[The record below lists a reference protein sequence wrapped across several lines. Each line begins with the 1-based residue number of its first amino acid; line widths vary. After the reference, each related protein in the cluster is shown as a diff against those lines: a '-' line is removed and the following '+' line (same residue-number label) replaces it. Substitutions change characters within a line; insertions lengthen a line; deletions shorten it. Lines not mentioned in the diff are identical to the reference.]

1 MIDISSLIQRTID
14 VSTQIA
20 KMTTSYDDATA
31 GSVDRIVAV
40 VVPEAGGNSNNMK
53 KEVVVGL
60 AAGKSGRATS
70 TQSVGAEFYFKDVL
84 FTQETPEFIL

>member
-14 VSTQIA
+14 VSTQLA
-20 KMTTSYDDATA
+20 KMTTSYDAEL
-31 GSVDRIVAV
+31 
-40 VVPEAGGNSNNMK
+40 PERVQQQQVK
-53 KEVVVGL
+53 GL
-60 AAGKSGRATS
+60 AASKSGRATS

>member
-14 VSTQIA
+14 VSTQLS
-20 KMTTSYDDATA
+20 KMTSSYDAELPQRVEEQRKQQQET
-31 GSVDRIVAV
+31 VARLG
-40 VVPEAGGNSNNMK
+40 PGK
-53 KEVVVGL
+53 K
-60 AAGKSGRATS
+60 AGRATS

>member
-14 VSTQIA
+14 VSTQLA
-20 KMTTSYDDATA
+20 RMATSIDGDDQLPR
-31 GSVDRIVAV
+31 SCERVDGKGAAMGVGK
-40 VVPEAGGNSNNMK
+40 GG
-53 KEVVVGL
+53 G
-60 AAGKSGRATS
+60 GRATS

>member
-14 VSTQIA
+14 VSTQLA
-20 KMTTSYDDATA
+20 KMTNSYDAELPQRVAEQQETVARLGPGKA
-31 GSVDRIVAV
+31 G
-40 VVPEAGGNSNNMK
+40 
-53 KEVVVGL
+53 
-60 AAGKSGRATS
+60 GRATS

>member
-14 VSTQIA
+14 VSTQLA
-20 KMTTSYDDATA
+20 KMTTSYDAELP
-31 GSVDRIVAV
+31 GRV
-40 VVPEAGGNSNNMK
+40 EQQQQ
-53 KEVVVGL
+53 EVKGL
-60 AAGKSGRATS
+60 AASKSGRATS

>member
-14 VSTQIA
+14 VSTQLA
-20 KMTTSYDDATA
+20 KMTASYDDDALTTS
-31 GSVDRIVAV
+31 SVDRIV
-40 VVPEAGGNSNNMK
+40 VPAL
-53 KEVVVGL
+53 VDL
-60 AAGKSGRATS
+60 AASKSGRATS